1 MNKQQT
7 RRHLLK
13 FLASSA
19 LAAAM
24 SDSLLVA
31 APTPRIRWAQGFLL
45 WRNYKGA
52 ALSLRDA
59 LGDLAAVKADGIEF
73 SPMSGELE
81 KQGLSAAS
89 LKQLL
94 ADKKLAIA
102 GNYFSAPFYDASKRE
117 VILQEALQRFALLK
131 EYGAK
136 NMIIGPPA
144 FAHDSPDRNAMI
156 RQQADLLNEIGQRA
170 LDQGLEIGLHPHLNT
185 LVETPA
191 EIDLALETTDPKY
204 VFFSADTGHI
214 HLAGGEVVPIL
225 TKHKARLNY
234 FHFKDGNRPFVRPN
248 FQRNLR
254 ELGRGEIDFPGVM
267 RLLKEIQF
275 TGWVNLEQDATLL
288 TPQASCSISM
298 AYVNRVLKPIYA

>member
-1 MNKQQT
+1 MDTLQS
-7 RRHLLK
+7 RRRLMK

-19 LAAAM
+19 CAAALP
-24 SDSLLVA
+24 DNVFTA
-31 APTPRIRWAQGFLL
+31 IVPPRIRWAQGFLL

-52 ALSLRDA
+52 TLTLRDA
-59 LGDLAAVKADGIEF
+59 VGDLAAVKADGIEF
-73 SPMSGELE
+73 SPLSGELE
-81 KQGLSAAS
+81 KQGLNAAS

-102 GNYFSAPFYDASKRE
+102 GSYFSAPFYDAAKRE
-117 VILQEALQRFALLK
+117 VILQDALQRFVMMK
-131 EYGAK
+131 EYDVK

-144 FAHDSPDRNAMI
+144 FAHDSPERNAMI
-156 RQQADLLNEIGQRA
+156 RAQASLLNDIGKRA
-170 LDQGLEIGLHPHLNT
+170 VDQGLQIGLHPHLNT

-191 EIDLALETTDPKY
+191 EIDLALATTDPKY
-204 VFFSADTGHI
+204 VFLSADTGHI
-214 HLAGGEVVPIL
+214 HLAGGDVVPIL

-234 FHFKDGNRPFVRPN
+234 FHFKDGLRPFVRPN

-275 TGWVNLEQDATLL
+275 TGWINIEQDATLL

-298 AYVNRVLKPIYA
+298 AYVNRVLKPIYS

>member
-1 MNKQQT
+1 MDT
-7 RRHLLK
+7 LLSRRRLLK

-19 LAAAM
+19 FAAAL
-24 SDSLLVA
+24 SDNAFA
-31 APTPRIRWAQGFLL
+31 APPPRIRWAQGYLL

-52 ALSLRDA
+52 TLLLRDA
-59 LGDLAAVKADGIEF
+59 IGDLAAVKADGIEF
-73 SPMSGELE
+73 SPLSGELE
-81 KQGLSAAS
+81 KNGLTPAS

-102 GNYFSAPFYDASKRE
+102 GNYFSAPFYDATKRE

-131 EYGAK
+131 EYNAK

-144 FAHDSPDRNAMI
+144 FAHDSPEREAMI
-156 RQQADLLNEIGQRA
+156 RAQADLLSDIGKRA
-170 LDQGLEIGLHPHLNT
+170 VDQGLQIGLHPHMNT

-191 EIDLALETTDPKY
+191 EIDLALETTDPKA
-204 VFFSADTGHI
+204 VFLSADTGHI
-214 HLAGGEVVPIL
+214 HLAGGDVVPIL

-234 FHFKDGNRPFVRPN
+234 FHFKDGLRPFVRPN

-275 TGWVNLEQDATLL
+275 TGWINIEQDATLL

-298 AYVNRVLKPIYA
+298 AYVNRVLKPIYS